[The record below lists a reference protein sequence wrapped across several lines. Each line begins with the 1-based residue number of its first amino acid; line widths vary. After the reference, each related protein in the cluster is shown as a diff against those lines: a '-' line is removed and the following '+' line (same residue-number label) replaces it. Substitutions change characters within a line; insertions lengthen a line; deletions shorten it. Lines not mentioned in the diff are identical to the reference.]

1 MFAELHTHN
10 DIGSNVRLIDSTCKV
25 EAIIDK
31 AVDLGFAGVAI
42 TDHESLSAH
51 IKAIQKY
58 KAVCKEH
65 PGFKV
70 ILGNE
75 IYLIDESEY
84 KNTDHF
90 FHFIL
95 LAKDA
100 IGHKQLRLLSTKAWG
115 RVYVHK
121 RIERVPTFYSDLEE
135 VVGNDPGH
143 LIAMTA
149 CIGGFFP
156 ALVLADRLSD
166 AESFTKWCSN
176 LFGRDNFFIELQPG
190 LSKEQIEFNKKA
202 ATFCKSNNYKW
213 TITNDVHYLTADKR
227 ELHAAFLSSKDE
239 ERETGD
245 FYESTYFKTEEE
257 MLTRMEY
264 LDKEFVLQGFK
275 NTVEIA
281 NSIEFYDLHQDVVI
295 PECPLP
301 AFNVQGIF
309 APYYKKYEYISNF
322 ASSPY
327 EQDRYLLSEIEK
339 GFQKKPRTYLKV
351 VDDTGGSCLVPVG
364 TYIAPECRSEIYKIP
379 DEIAVERIN
388 IELKQLWEISIKL
401 HQRMS
406 SYYNLVQCL
415 VNLMW
420 DDDGGNSLVGPS
432 RGSVT
437 GYYIAYL
444 IGIIQIDAIQWDLP
458 YWRHLVADRPELPDV
473 DLDSQSSQRPLIF
486 QKIREWWGERRTLN
500 IITFKKETAKAAVQ
514 TACRGLEIDVDT
526 AKELSSLIPIVRG
539 KVWSIHDCVY
549 GNSDEDRQ
557 PVKEFKDK
565 VTQFPK
571 LLDTIL
577 EIENLVSGRSSHA
590 SGLYLFN
597 NDFTEQN
604 SMMKTPKGICVTC
617 WDQGDSDYCGALKVD
632 ELTVE
637 ALDKIRKCMDLL
649 LDDGLIEWQGT
660 LRATYEKY
668 FSPAVLDYT
677 SPAMWDMLDEG
688 KITDVF
694 EFDTLVG
701 SDAIKKIRP
710 RNLRQVALAS
720 SVMRLMD
727 NGEINPIDRF
737 TEYKQDISLWYKE
750 MDEVGL
756 TKEEVEVLEKYLL
769 RNSGNSIEQE
779 DIMELS
785 MDDSIAGFDIILANK
800 LRKGVAKKKAAVVE
814 EVREKFFKMGE
825 ERGNRKIFLNYVWDY
840 MIKPQL
846 GYSFSRN
853 HTLPYSAMALIE
865 MNMAYHY
872 PLIYWNCA
880 CLTINASANED
891 IEDNKST
898 DYGKIAKAIGDMQH
912 HGIKIA
918 LPDVNTARFGFSP
931 DQKNN
936 QIIFGLKGIN
946 AVGDDVA
953 AQIVVNRPYVSIAD
967 FFQKNDAAK
976 INVRTMVNLIKAGCF
991 DGVESDRMDAMSQYV
1006 VLLTKEK
1013 VPLKTSAMTTANL
1026 GKMDEMNL
1034 IPSEYNFA
1042 VRLSRFRK
1050 YVYSPQFEYSKGL
1063 YQLDDVAKIF
1073 FENYLQ
1079 GHLSENV
1086 EYQYIPDGIVIIK
1099 NKFEKWYKGMI
1110 QPLKEWLAT
1119 PDCIQ
1124 AYNRAMYEAFA
1135 NEVWNKYCVG
1145 NISKWEMD
1153 SLCFYYHEHELANV
1167 DMKRYGISDYA
1178 TIPTTPVVI
1187 GVEKR
1192 KNSKTGKES
1201 TWEKYQLYK
1210 IVGTVLDKNADK
1222 NFITLLTTSGVV
1234 TVKFYSGQ
1242 FTNYDKQV
1250 STKDND
1256 GKKTIIEKSW
1266 FYRGSKLLITGIRR
1280 GDTFYPKRYYDS
1292 VYQHTVCLIEE
1303 VNSKGILKLKYER
1316 ERV

>member
-10 DIGSNVRLIDSTCKV
+10 DMGSNVRLIDSTCKV
-25 EAIIDK
+25 DSIIDK
-31 AVDLGFAGVAI
+31 AIEYGFAGVAI

-58 KAVCKEH
+58 KNISKEH
-65 PGFKV
+65 PDFKL

-84 KNTDHF
+84 KNTNLF
-90 FHFIL
+90 YHFIL

-100 IGHKQLRLLSTKAWG
+100 DGHKQLRQLSTRAWG

-121 RIERVPTFYSDLEE
+121 KMERVPTFYSDLEE
-135 VVGNDPGH
+135 IVGQNSGH

-149 CIGGFFP
+149 CIGGLFP
-156 ALVLADRLSD
+156 KLMLDGKFDEAKAF
-166 AESFTKWCSN
+166 ANWCKKT
-176 LFGRDNFFIELQPG
+176 FGEENFYIEMQPG
-190 LSKEQIEFNKKA
+190 LTVEQITFNKMAIK
-202 ATFCKSNNYKW
+202 FCKDNGFKW

-245 FYESTYFKTEEE
+245 FYESTYFKTEKE
-257 MLTRMEY
+257 MLERMDY
-264 LDKEFVLQGFK
+264 LDKTTILQGFE

-281 NSIEFYDLHQDVVI
+281 NAVEIYDLHQDVKI
-295 PECPLP
+295 PERPLP
-301 AFNVQGIF
+301 PFNVQGVF
-309 APYYKKYEYISNF
+309 SQYYDKYEYIADF
-322 ASSPY
+322 AHSTY

-339 GFQKKPRTYLKV
+339 GFQTKSRKYLKV
-351 VDDTGGSCLVPVG
+351 TDDAGGTCLVPFG
-364 TYIAPECRSEIYKIP
+364 TYIDPGCTAEEFVVS
-379 DEIAVERIN
+379 DEEAVARIN
-388 IELKQLWEISIKL
+388 IELKQLWNISIKL
-401 HQRMS
+401 GQRMS
-406 SYYNLVQCL
+406 SYYNLVQRL
-415 VNLMW
+415 VDLMW
-420 DDDGGNSLVGPS
+420 ADDGGNSLVGPS

-444 IGIIQIDAIQWDLP
+444 MDIIQIDAIQWDLP
-458 YWRHLVADRPELPDV
+458 YWRHLVAERPELPDV

-486 QKIREWWGERRTLN
+486 QKIREWWGENRTLN
-500 IITFKKETAKAAVQ
+500 IITFKKETSKSAVL
-514 TACRGLEIDVDT
+514 TACRGLGIDIDT

-549 GNSDEDRQ
+549 GNADDGKQ

-565 VTQFPK
+565 VNQFPK

-597 NDFTEQN
+597 KDFVEQN

-649 LDDGLIEWQGT
+649 LDDNLIQWQGS
-660 LRATYEKY
+660 LRATYNKY
-668 FSPAVLDYT
+668 FNPAVLDYT
-677 SPAMWDMLDEG
+677 SLKMWDMLDQG
-688 KITDVF
+688 RITDVF

-701 SDAIKKIRP
+701 SDAIKKIQP

-737 TEYKQDISLWYKE
+737 TEYKKNIDLWYQE
-750 MDEVGL
+750 MQEIGLAENEVNI
-756 TKEEVEVLEKYLL
+756 LEKYLK

-785 MDDSIAGFDIILANK
+785 MDPQIAGFDIVLANK
-800 LRKGVAKKKAAVVE
+800 LRKGVAKKKPELVE
-814 EVREKFFKMGE
+814 EIRNKFFKMGK
-825 ERGNRKIFLNYVWDY
+825 ERGTRDIFLNYIWNY

-872 PLIYWNCA
+872 AQIYWNCA

-898 DYGKIAKAIGDMQH
+898 NYGKIAKAIGDMQH

-918 LPDVNTARFGFSP
+918 LPDINTAKFSFSP
-931 DQKNN
+931 DKESD
-936 QIIFGLKGIN
+936 QIVFGLKGIN
-946 AVGDDVA
+946 SVGDDVVD
-953 AQIVVNRPYVSIAD
+953 QIIANRPYTSIEDFYTKAD
-967 FFQKNDAAK
+967 ASK
-976 INVRTMVNLIKAGCF
+976 ISVKTMINIIKAGCF
-991 DGVESDRMDAMSQYV
+991 DRLESDRAKAMSTYI
-1006 VLLTKEK
+1006 VLLTKSK
-1013 VPLKTSAMTTANL
+1013 VPAKDGKLTMANL
-1026 GKMDEMNL
+1026 KRLAETQSVPDRF
-1034 IPSEYNFA
+1034 NF
-1042 VRLSRFRK
+1042 LLQLTNFKK
-1050 YVYSPQFEYSKGL
+1050 YVFCDNFKEKTGVYT
-1063 YQLDDVAKIF
+1063 LDPAAKVF
-1073 FENYLQ
+1073 FDNYLKNN
-1079 GHLSENV
+1079 LRVNID
-1086 EYQYIPDGIVIIK
+1086 YYAYDGIALIK
-1099 NKFEKWYKGMI
+1099 SKFEKFYKEAV
-1110 QPLKEWLAT
+1110 QPLKAWLET
-1119 PDCIQ
+1119 PECLNL
-1124 AYNRAMYEAFA
+1124 YNQTNYETFA
-1135 NEVWNKYCVG
+1135 NDIWSKYCAG

-1153 SLCFYYHEHELANV
+1153 SLCFYYHPHELSYVRN
-1167 DMKRYGISDYA
+1167 DIYGVTEYD
-1178 TIPTTPVVI
+1178 TIPRNPVVI
-1187 GVEKR
+1187 GKETK
-1192 KNSKTGKES
+1192 KNSKTGEEIC
-1201 TWEKYQLYK
+1201 WEKYQLFK
-1210 IVGTVLDKNADK
+1210 IVGTVLDKNANK
-1222 NFITLLTTSGVV
+1222 NYITLLTTSGVV

-1242 FTNYDKQV
+1242 FTNYDKRI
-1250 STKDND
+1250 SIKNND
-1256 GKKTIIEKSW
+1256 GKKTVIEESW
-1266 FYRGSKLLITGIRR
+1266 FQRGNKLLITGIRR
-1280 GDTFYPKRYYDS
+1280 GDTFYPKKYFDS
-1292 VYQHTVCLIEE
+1292 IYQHTVCLIES
-1303 VNSKGILKLKYER
+1303 VNTDGTLVLKYER
-1316 ERV
+1316 ERI